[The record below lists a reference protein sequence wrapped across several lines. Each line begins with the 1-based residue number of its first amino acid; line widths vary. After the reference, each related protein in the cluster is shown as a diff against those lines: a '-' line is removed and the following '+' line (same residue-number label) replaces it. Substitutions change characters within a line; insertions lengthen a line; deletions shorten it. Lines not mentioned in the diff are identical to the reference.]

1 MASTTTRQTAAA
13 RKRAA
18 AKPPVDDGLDFEPIR
33 IAANED
39 FAEERVT
46 LFYMGD
52 DEYTIPKTVP
62 PGLALEYL
70 KETREYGRDVAAA
83 TLLTTVLGEDAFTA
97 LARSKALTNEQME
110 WIINKVLDLG
120 LGREKKG
127 KAK

>member
-13 RKRAA
+13 RKKAA
-18 AKPPVDDGLDFEPIR
+18 AKPTSDVLDFEPLR

-39 FAEERVT
+39 FVEERVT

-52 DEYTIPKTVP
+52 DEYTIPKAVP
-62 PGLALEYL
+62 PGVALEYL

-83 TLLTTVLGEDAFTA
+83 TLLTTVLGEEAFAA

-127 KAK
+127 KAR

>member
-1 MASTTTRQTAAA
+1 MVACSWPSIGVSSRS
-13 RKRAA
+13 
-18 AKPPVDDGLDFEPIR
+18 P
-33 IAANED
+33 
-39 FAEERVT
+39 
-46 LFYMGD
+46 
-52 DEYTIPKTVP
+52 
-62 PGLALEYL
+62 EYL
-70 KETREYGRDVAAA
+70 KESREYGRDVAAA